1 MTDNEKRPLT
11 EEQLNEPGRLVQGRP
26 RTNDPTRLFLTGV
39 RHGLMKISLWLPM
52 RVEDPLPPMPTPRE
66 WLESYGG
73 ANMDGETFDRCEAE
87 WYALVERRRRLTN
100 IYLAGTCAYALAT
113 LAMFALVAY
122 LIWRLVPCVLR

>member
-1 MTDNEKRPLT
+1 MTDDENRPLMRS
-11 EEQLNEPGRLVQGRP
+11 LIRLY
-26 RTNDPTRLFLTGV
+26 LKGV

-73 ANMDGETFDRCEAE
+73 TNMDGETFDRCEAD
-87 WYALVERRRRLTN
+87 WYALVERRRRLTD
-100 IYLAGTCAYALAT
+100 IYLAGCLAGTCVYALAA

>member
-1 MTDNEKRPLT
+1 MTDNEKRPLM
-11 EEQLNEPGRLVQGRP
+11 RSSV
-26 RTNDPTRLFLTGV
+26 RLFLTGV

-73 ANMDGETFDRCEAE
+73 TNMDGKTFDRCEAD
-87 WYALVERRRRLTN
+87 WYALIERRRRLTD
-100 IYLAGTCAYALAT
+100 IYLAGYLAGTCVYALAA